1 MTMSGFTFM
10 RNTATLYYPFIESLL
25 SILPICDE
33 FVIALSKE
41 NENDE
46 TENEIKKLNHLG
58 LLIKI

>member
-1 MTMSGFTFM
+1 MTISGFTFM
-10 RNTATLYYPFIESLL
+10 RNTATLYYPFIESML

-46 TENEIKKLNHLG
+46 TENEIKKQIGRAHV
-58 LLIKI
+58 